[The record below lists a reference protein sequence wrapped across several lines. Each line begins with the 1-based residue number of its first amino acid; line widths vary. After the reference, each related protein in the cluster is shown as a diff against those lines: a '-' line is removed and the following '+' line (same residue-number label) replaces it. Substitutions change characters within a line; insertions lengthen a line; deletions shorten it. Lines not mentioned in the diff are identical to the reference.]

1 MKLHTLELSV
11 PRQNRKRV
19 GRGHG
24 NNWGRSCGRGDKGQ
38 KSRSGYSRKPYFEG
52 GQLPLFRRLPKR
64 GFTNPNHKVWTLV
77 NVQTLEQNYETGETV
92 DFESLAAKSV
102 ISDKTGAGLKIL
114 ATGELTKTLT
124 VKANCF
130 SASARS
136 KIEATG
142 GTCETV

>member
-1 MKLHTLELSV
+1 MKLHTLKPNV

-24 NNWGRSCGRGDKGQ
+24 NNWGRCCGRGDKGQ

-52 GQLPLFRRLPKR
+52 GQIPLFRRLPKR

-77 NVQTLEQNYETGETV
+77 NVQALEQNYETGETI

-102 ISDKTGAGLKIL
+102 ISDKVGAGLKIL

-130 SASARS
+130 SANARS
-136 KIEATG
+136 KIEAIG

>member
-1 MKLHTLELSV
+1 MKLHTLKPDV

-24 NNWGRSCGRGDKGQ
+24 NNWGRCCGRGDKGQ

-52 GQLPLFRRLPKR
+52 GQIPLFRRLPKR

-114 ATGELTKTLT
+114 ATGELTKTLN